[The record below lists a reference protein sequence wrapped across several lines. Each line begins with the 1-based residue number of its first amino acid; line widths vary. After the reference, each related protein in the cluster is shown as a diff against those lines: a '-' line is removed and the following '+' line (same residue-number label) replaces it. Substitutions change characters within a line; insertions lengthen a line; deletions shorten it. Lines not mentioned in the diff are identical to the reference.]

1 MIIHSDSV
9 NYSATDLNNYRN
21 MFSKAA
27 QGPGIH
33 EKAMYQVKRVVVI
46 TIENRLNIRLFIP
59 HSSGKNDL
67 NSTILWFH
75 GGGFILGGTLED
87 SLKCRI
93 LANTTNSVVA
103 SVEYRLAPENPFPAA
118 IEDAELALTWL
129 LTENSLKNYG
139 NLLFYFYISFIFTRP
154 AYFQVVIIRTLLLL
168 VKVLVAILQQH

>member
-1 MIIHSDSV
+1 
-9 NYSATDLNNYRN
+9 

-33 EKAMYQVKRVVVI
+33 EKSLYQVKRIVSI

-59 HSSGKNDL
+59 HTSSKNDL

-75 GGGFILGGTLED
+75 GGGFILGGTAED

-93 LANTTNSVVA
+93 LANTTSSIVA
-103 SVEYRLAPENPFPAA
+103 SVEYRLAPENPYPAA
-118 IEDAELALTWL
+118 IEDAELALAWL

-139 NLLFYFYISFIFTRP
+139 IFIYFSF
-154 AYFQVVIIRTLLLL
+154 L
-168 VKVLVAILQQH
+168 

>member
-1 MIIHSDSV
+1 
-9 NYSATDLNNYRN
+9 

-33 EKAMYQVKRVVVI
+33 EKASYQVKRVVVI

-93 LANTTNSVVA
+93 LANTTHSIVA

-129 LTENSLKNYG
+129 LTENSLRNYG
-139 NLLFYFYISFIFTRP
+139 
-154 AYFQVVIIRTLLLL
+154 TLLVIYVLL
-168 VKVLVAILQQH
+168 CYFVLTLYTLRW

>member
-1 MIIHSDSV
+1 
-9 NYSATDLNNYRN
+9 

-33 EKAMYQVKRVVVI
+33 EKALYQVKRIVVI

-93 LANTTNSVVA
+93 LANTTNSIVA

-129 LTENSLKNYG
+129 LTQNSLKNYG
-139 NLLFYFYISFIFTRP
+139 NFLFYFYIFVFLYFFIFTHP
-154 AYFQVVIIRTLLLL
+154 TYFQVVTTRTLLLL
-168 VKVLVAILQQH
+168 VKVLVVILQQH